1 MKISNAF
8 VTRQDGAILIHVAI
22 GLLALGAF
30 TAFAVDWGV
39 FWVSRNQAQSSADA
53 GALSGAISLAFDD
66 GTDRTDTGP
75 AKQSALRMT
84 QNNLVWGEAP
94 NVNVT
99 TDVTFPVCPDGNNDC
114 VRVDVYRNQARGNP
128 LPVIFGQLAG
138 LTDQGIRAT
147 ATAQAGYGNASS
159 CLKPWI
165 IPDKWEE
172 HYPVDPAPFDPLT
185 STYQT
190 ETCQGNN
197 CTPVATPDVYRT
209 PTHANTTGFRAS
221 GPNNDIGMRLNLKA
235 GPPPQQI
242 QGGEMVPGWVYPV
255 RLNEDEP
262 GGAVYRNN
270 IEFCSGDLV
279 QIGDM
284 LRNETGI
291 MVGPTFQGV
300 DALIGADPNAQYVDP
315 DGPGG
320 VPGTIINSCQ
330 DTASCQPPHAQSPA
344 QSPRVIALPVFNTAT
359 FSQTP
364 GAEWL
369 EVVNILGFFLDQRQ
383 GNNIFGYLTHY
394 PGLSATGGAGT
405 VTGEAAFSRTIMLIR

>member
-1 MKISNAF
+1 MKNTNTL
-8 VTRQDGAILIHVAI
+8 VTREDGAILVHVAI
-22 GLLALGAF
+22 ALLALGAF
-30 TAFAVDWGV
+30 TAFALDWGV
-39 FWVSRNQAQSSADA
+39 FWVSRNQAQNAADA
-53 GALSGAISLAFDD
+53 GALSGAIALAYDD

-75 AKQSALRMT
+75 VKQAAFRMT
-84 QNNLVWGEAP
+84 QNNFVWGEAP

-128 LPVIFGQLAG
+128 LPVFFGQLAG

-147 ATAQAGYGNASS
+147 ATAQAGYGNATD

-165 IPDKWEE
+165 IPDKWAEGF
-172 HYPVDPAPFDPLT
+172 PAPPVPYDPMV

-190 ETCQGNN
+190 QTCQGNT
-197 CTPVATPDVYRT
+197 CTPVATPDVYRR
-209 PTHANTTGFRAS
+209 PELPDTTGFRAS
-221 GPNNDIGMRLNLKA
+221 GPNNDIGMRLSLKA

-242 QGGEMVPGWVYPV
+242 QGGEMVPGWAYPV
-255 RLNEDEP
+255 RLNEEEP
-262 GGAVYRNN
+262 GGDVYRDN
-270 IEFCSGDLV
+270 IEFCSGDV
-279 QIGDM
+279 VRIGDL

-300 DALIGADPNAQYVDP
+300 DALIAADPNAYYLDP
-315 DGPGG
+315 DGVGG
-320 VPGTIINSCQ
+320 APGTIMDSCQ
-330 DTASCQPPHAQSPA
+330 NTASCPAPWASSPST
-344 QSPRVIALPVFNTAT
+344 SPRVIALPVFNTAT

-369 EVVNILGFFLDQRQ
+369 EVVNILGFFLEQRQ

-394 PGLSATGGAGT
+394 PGLSATGGGG
-405 VTGEAAFSRTIMLIR
+405 VTGEAAFSRTVMLIR